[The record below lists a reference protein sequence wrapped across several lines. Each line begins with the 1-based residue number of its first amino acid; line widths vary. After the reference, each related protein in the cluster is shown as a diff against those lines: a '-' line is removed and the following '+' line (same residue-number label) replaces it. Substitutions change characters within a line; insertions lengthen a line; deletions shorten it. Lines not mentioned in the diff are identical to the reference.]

1 MISRMLILMVA
12 VAASHT
18 STLFS
23 GCERGEHIILEAGG
37 VATVPGVAGPAGAPG
52 LAGAIGAAGAAGS
65 TGIAGIPGLPGIP
78 GIPGAPGILDFS
90 DFFALMPGDN
100 AATVGA
106 GTAVQ
111 FPQNG
116 STSGVIT
123 RLNATQFLL
132 PTIGSY
138 LVLFQVS
145 VTEAGQLML
154 SLNGDLIA
162 NSVVG
167 RATGTSQ
174 IVGTSVVS
182 TTTPNNILEVINPP
196 GNSPALTIT
205 PVAGG
210 THPVSAHLVIIRIL

>member
-1 MISRMLILMVA
+1 MNEENISFLRREELRHFQALQ
-12 VAASHT
+12 
-18 STLFS
+18 
-23 GCERGEHIILEAGG
+23 GPLEL
-37 VATVPGVAGPAGAPG
+37 PG
-52 LAGAIGAAGAAGS
+52 LAGAIGAQGAPGAP
-65 TGIAGIPGLPGIP
+65 GIAGIPGLPGIP

-100 AATVGA
+100 TATIAAD
-106 GTAVQ
+106 TAVQ

-123 RLNATQFLL
+123 RLNASQFLL
-132 PTIGSY
+132 PTIGAY
-138 LVLFQVS
+138 LILFQVS
-145 VTEAGQLML
+145 VTEPGQLML

-174 IVGTSVVS
+174 IVGASVVS
-182 TTTPNNILEVINPP
+182 TTTPDSVIEVINPP

-205 PVAGG
+205 PLAGG
-210 THPVSAHLVIIRIL
+210 TQPVSAHLVIIRIL